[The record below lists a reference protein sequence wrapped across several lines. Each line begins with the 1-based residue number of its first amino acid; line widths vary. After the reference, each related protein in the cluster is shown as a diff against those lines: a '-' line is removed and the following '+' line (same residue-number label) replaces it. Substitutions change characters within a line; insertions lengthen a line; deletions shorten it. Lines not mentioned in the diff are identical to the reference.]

1 MGGCYCSPL
10 RYPGGK
16 NAIFHFMVTLL
27 KENNLCGRTYAEPY
41 AGGAGLALRLLF
53 HGHVS
58 KICIN
63 DLDRSIYAFWYT
75 VLHDSD
81 RFCDWIDK
89 VQVTT
94 ANWRYF
100 KELQKQRVTADLFE
114 LAQSTF
120 FLNRTN
126 VSGVLTGG
134 IIGGWNQ
141 EGNYKIDARFNKL
154 NLIARIQEISK
165 QRQKISVTNL
175 DGLQFIDRLDDD
187 ERDAFVYLDPP
198 YYLKGANLYMNFY
211 KKVDHERLARRIR
224 KMQQNWVVSYDNHQ
238 FILNLYRRHRRV
250 VYRLQQG
257 TSNRIGDEVLIF
269 GKRLQFDTA
278 LGLLHSPSLVIG

>member
-16 NAIFHFMVTLL
+16 NAIFNFMVALL
-27 KENNLCGRTYAEPY
+27 KENDLFGRAYAEPY

-53 HGHVS
+53 NGYVS
-58 KICIN
+58 KVYIN
-63 DLDRSIYAFWYT
+63 DLDRSIYAFWHT
-75 VLHDSD
+75 VLYDSNK
-81 RFCDWIDK
+81 FCDWIGK
-89 VQVTT
+89 VQIST
-94 ANWRYF
+94 ANWLYF
-100 KELQKQRVTADLFE
+100 KEVQKQRLSADLFE

-134 IIGGWNQ
+134 IIGGLNQ
-141 EGNYKIDARFNKL
+141 SGNYKIDARFNKVD
-154 NLIARIQEISK
+154 LIARMQEISK
-165 QRQKISVTNL
+165 QKEKISVTNL
-175 DGLQFIDRLDDD
+175 DGLQFIDRL
-187 ERDAFVYLDPP
+187 EGEEQNAFVYLDPP
-198 YYLKGANLYMNFY
+198 YYLKGAKLYMNFY

-224 KMQQNWVVSYDNHQ
+224 QMRQDWVVSYDNHQ
-238 FILNLYRRHRRV
+238 SILNLYRRQRRV

-269 GKRLQFDTA
+269 GKRLRFDTA
-278 LGLLHSPSLVIG
+278 LGFLHSPTLVIG